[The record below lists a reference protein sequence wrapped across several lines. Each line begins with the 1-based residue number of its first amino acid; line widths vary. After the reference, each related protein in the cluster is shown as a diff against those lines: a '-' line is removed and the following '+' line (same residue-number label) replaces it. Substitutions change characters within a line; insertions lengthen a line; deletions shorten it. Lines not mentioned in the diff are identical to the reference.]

1 MAQMFTY
8 RAIRQW
14 NMLSQELGF
23 MTFKSPTNSANL
35 TNLGSLQRTGP
46 LEEAGSFKTEQFLM
60 DIQEV
65 DNTQMV

>member
-23 MTFKSPTNSANL
+23 MTFKSPTTSANL